1 VAETAK
7 YKSVTI
13 FVVLCVQ
20 DALAKQ
26 KMPEWQIVGF
36 YDWLRLYFLTGKLV
50 TVKSDLPSLGVQP
63 TSFGDWL
70 RSRKGLFEQER
81 KFVGSEPLALR

>member
-1 VAETAK
+1 M
-7 YKSVTI
+7 
-13 FVVLCVQ
+13 LCVQ
-20 DALAKQ
+20 DALVK
-26 KMPEWQIVGF
+26 KKIPEWQIVGF

-70 RSRKGLFEQER
+70 RARKDRFEHGRTPVESKSLASR
-81 KFVGSEPLALR
+81 